1 VLDGWSVLARLKT
14 HPATRG
20 IPVHVISGA
29 SAEDAAGRAATI
41 VQKPVSLE
49 DLTARFEEIATSLS
63 RGDVKVLAV
72 ERPGEGS
79 RLGDLIASLG
89 GVQVERATT
98 AGEALELLADGA
110 YDCLVLDLKLPRGSA
125 LTLLDRL
132 DGLGAERLPVI
143 VYAQTPLTERE
154 ESFLA
159 SHEGRFLVAAARSPE
174 QLIEETSA
182 FLKEVRTALSEPVG
196 PAAGLLEPGVFEGKR
211 VLIVDDDVRNV
222 FALTSVLEA
231 QGMSVLYAENGVQ
244 GIQALQE
251 NPEIDV
257 VLMDVMMPEMD
268 GYETMRAIRQI
279 PEFSA
284 LPILAVTAKA
294 MKEDR
299 DRSIA
304 AGASEWMTKPVNP
317 DELLALIGIWLYPI
331 AQPAEAF

>member
-1 VLDGWSVLARLKT
+1 
-14 HPATRG
+14 
-20 IPVHVISGA
+20 
-29 SAEDAAGRAATI
+29 
-41 VQKPVSLE
+41 
-49 DLTARFEEIATSLS
+49 
-63 RGDVKVLAV
+63 
-72 ERPGEGS
+72 
-79 RLGDLIASLG
+79 
-89 GVQVERATT
+89 
-98 AGEALELLADGA
+98 
-110 YDCLVLDLKLPRGSA
+110 
-125 LTLLDRL
+125 
-132 DGLGAERLPVI
+132 VI

-154 ESFLA
+154 ERYLA
-159 SHEGRFLVAAARSPE
+159 ANEGRFLVAAARTPE
-174 QLIEETSA
+174 QLIEETSG
-182 FLKEVRTALSEPVG
+182 FLQDVRASLAEPAR
-196 PAAGLLEPGVFEGKR
+196 PAADRLEPGVFEGRR

-231 QGMSVLYAENGVQ
+231 HGMSVLYAENGVQ
-244 GIQALQE
+244 GIQTLQE
-251 NPEIDV
+251 NPETDV

-331 AQPAEAF
+331 AEPAQAAF